1 MREKNHGLSGNGI
14 ALVLTMLLRLVFGG
28 YLVSQDY
35 FAYDDVGS
43 ALTVLGIYLL
53 LGICTVLFMLGKR
66 LGLAGIL
73 WLSIILIA
81 FHTAFVI
88 VSMVDGEAGLHDPM
102 TNLWATVLRYPLF
115 FVTLIFSIRAYRERH
130 WSAESR

>member
-1 MREKNHGLSGNGI
+1 MREKKHVLSGNGI
-14 ALVLTMLLRLVFGG
+14 ALVLTMLSRLVFGG
-28 YLVSQDY
+28 YLVFQDY
-35 FAYDDVGS
+35 FAYEDVGS
-43 ALTVLGIYLL
+43 ALTVFGIYLL

-115 FVTLIFSIRAYRERH
+115 FVTLIFSIRVYRERH